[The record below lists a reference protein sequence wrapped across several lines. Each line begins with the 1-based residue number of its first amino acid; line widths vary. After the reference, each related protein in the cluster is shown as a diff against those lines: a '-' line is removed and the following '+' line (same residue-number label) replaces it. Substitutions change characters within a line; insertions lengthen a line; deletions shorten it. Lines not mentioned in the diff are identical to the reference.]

1 MLKEDSAEEALN
13 DLHIE
18 NKALKE
24 ELKSLKEEYKELF
37 AESEAVA
44 QAHGGLIL
52 LVEGFVDKAQEMY

>member
-24 ELKSLKEEYKELF
+24 ELKSLKDLLNYYKSL
-37 AESEAVA
+37 
-44 QAHGGLIL
+44 
-52 LVEGFVDKAQEMY
+52 K

>member
-1 MLKEDSAEEALN
+1 MKEDSTEEALN

-24 ELKSLKEEYKELF
+24 EFKELF
-37 AESEAVA
+37 KESEAVA

-52 LVEGFVDKAQEMY
+52 LVEDFVDKAKDMI